1 MLALDAK
8 MADGQD
14 LLETIDYVVYGSSLH
29 LFKNIKASMTRCMTF
44 SKSKALHDLQLVFKN
59 VFVYYTRQLKK
70 KLPARAF
77 EEV

>member
-1 MLALDAK
+1 
-8 MADGQD
+8 
-14 LLETIDYVVYGSSLH
+14 
-29 LFKNIKASMTRCMTF
+29 MTRCMTF